1 MPLKAY
7 CLYEFVDGYGFTRKC
22 RFLDFKACTFKNSA
36 VRRNSVA
43 RFKQYNVA
51 YGKVLTR
58 YFAYL
63 AVTQDLCCCGGHFL
77 KSLYG
82 LFGLALLIYAEY
94 GINYYDEHYNDNV
107 RWEFFLQY
115 GGYCRYYR
123 RGNEDDYHR
132 VGKLREKTQYQRRF
146 LALGKLVFAGFGRTP
161 ACLLGSETVFG
172 AFYFAENLG
181 RAFKIVF
188 HFFPPCFLKK
198 SSRFFKKKDLRQNLA
213 LPKVLLP

>member
-1 MPLKAY
+1 M
-7 CLYEFVDGYGFTRKC
+7 
-22 RFLDFKACTFKNSA
+22 
-36 VRRNSVA
+36 
-43 RFKQYNVA
+43 
-51 YGKVLTR
+51 
-58 YFAYL
+58 
-63 AVTQDLCCCGGHFL
+63 

-82 LFGLALLIYAEY
+82 LFGFALLIYAEY

-107 RWEFFLQY
+107 RREFFLQY

-161 ACLLGSETVFG
+161 ACLLGSEFVFG

-181 RAFKIVF
+181 RAFKNSIS
-188 HFFPPCFLKK
+188 FF
-198 SSRFFKKKDLRQNLA
+198 SSLFFKKEQPLF
-213 LPKVLLP
+213 